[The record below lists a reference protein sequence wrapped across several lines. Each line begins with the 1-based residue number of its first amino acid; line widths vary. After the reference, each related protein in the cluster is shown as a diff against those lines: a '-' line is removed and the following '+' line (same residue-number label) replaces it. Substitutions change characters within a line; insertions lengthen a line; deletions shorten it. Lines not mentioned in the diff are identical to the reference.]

1 MPGKKPQQFEL
12 EKPSKD
18 FFHILVVD
26 DEPVARNLL
35 RSILQMKEYD
45 NIDDA
50 DSGPAALDALSRQEY
65 HVVLLDKNMPGLDGI
80 EVLKQ
85 AKPKWPQTEFIM
97 ITAYGSME
105 TAIEAMDLG
114 AYSYVTKPFSDVEII
129 ARRVAGAL
137 ERVSIRRENEILLDR
152 LRMVLSD
159 LEQAEGELARLRRA
173 AGSQADSEIAQM
185 GKVRDA
191 VERLRQL
198 ADGLLKLSERAKGAA
213 ANLIGK
219 MGQEVA
225 RVADQLAP
233 HDSRHKADN

>member
-1 MPGKKPQQFEL
+1 MPGDDQKEFEL

-18 FFHILVVD
+18 FFNVLIAD

-35 RSILQMKEYD
+35 RSILQMKDYG

-50 DSGPAALDALSRQEY
+50 DSGRAALDALSKKEY

-85 AKPKWPQTEFIM
+85 AKPRWPHTEFIM

-114 AYSYVTKPFSDVEII
+114 AYSYVTKPFSDVEVI
-129 ARRVAGAL
+129 ARRVQGAL
-137 ERVSIRRENEILLDR
+137 ERVSIRRENAILLDR

-159 LEQAEGELARLRRA
+159 LERAESELAKM
-173 AGSQADSEIAQM
+173 DV
-185 GKVRDA
+185 VRDA
-191 VERLRQL
+191 VARLRGL
-198 ADGLLKLSERAKGAA
+198 AEGLAKLAERAKGAA
-213 ANLIGK
+213 ANVIGK
-219 MGQEVA
+219 MGEEA
-225 RVADQLAP
+225 AKVADLLGGGQ
-233 HDSRHKADN
+233 

>member
-1 MPGKKPQQFEL
+1 MSGVKPGEFEL

-45 NIDDA
+45 NIDEA
-50 DSGPAALDALSRQEY
+50 DSGTAALQALEKQEY
-65 HVVLLDKNMPGLDGI
+65 HIVLLDKNMPGMDGI

-85 AKPKWPQTEFIM
+85 AKPRWPDTEFIM

-114 AYSYVTKPFSDVEII
+114 AYSYVTKPFADVEII

-137 ERVSIRRENEILLDR
+137 ERVSIRHENSVLLDR
-152 LRMVLSD
+152 LRMVLSE
-159 LEQAEGELARLRRA
+159 LEAAESELAQLGR
-173 AGSQADSEIAQM
+173 
-185 GKVRDA
+185 VRDA
-191 VERLRQL
+191 VGRLRKL
-198 ADGLLKLSERAKGAA
+198 ADGLFRLSEKAKGAGA
-213 ANLIGK
+213 DIIGK
-219 MGQEVA
+219 MGREVSK
-225 RVADQLAP
+225 VADILDEDQ
-233 HDSRHKADN
+233 

>member
-1 MPGKKPQQFEL
+1 MPVGKPKEFEL

-18 FFHILVVD
+18 FFHILVAD

-50 DSGPAALDALSRQEY
+50 DSGQAALSALSQKEY

-114 AYSYVTKPFSDVEII
+114 AYSYVTKPFSDVEVI

-159 LEQAEGELARLRRA
+159 LEQAEGELALLRRA
-173 AGSQADSEIAQM
+173 AGAQADDEIAQM
-185 GKVRDA
+185 GRVRDA
-191 VERLRQL
+191 VERLRKL
-198 ADGLLKLSERAKGAA
+198 AEGLSKLSERAKGAA
-213 ANLIGK
+213 ANLIGQ
-219 MGQEVA
+219 MGQEVSK
-225 RVADQLAP
+225 VADMLGGKP
-233 HDSRHKADN
+233 

>member
-1 MPGKKPQQFEL
+1 MPAGKNEFEL
-12 EKPSKD
+12 EKPTRD

-50 DSGPAALDALSRQEY
+50 DSGPAALQALSRQEY
-65 HVVLLDKNMPGLDGI
+65 HIVLLDKNMPGMDGI

-85 AKPKWPQTEFIM
+85 ARPRWPQTEFIM

-114 AYSYVTKPFSDVEII
+114 AYSYVTKPFADVEII

-137 ERVSIRRENEILLDR
+137 ERVSIRRENQVLLDR

-159 LEQAEGELARLRRA
+159 LEQAESELSRLRRA
-173 AGSQADSEIAQM
+173 AGAQADGEIAQINR
-185 GKVRDA
+185 VRSA
-191 VERLRQL
+191 VETLRKL
-198 ADGLLKLSERAKGAA
+198 AEGLARLSERAKGSASE
-213 ANLIGK
+213 LIGK
-219 MGQEVA
+219 MGKAVDQVA
-225 RVADQLAP
+225 NLLDEGE
-233 HDSRHKADN
+233 

>member
-1 MPGKKPQQFEL
+1 MLGEKPKEFEL
-12 EKPSKD
+12 DKPSKD
-18 FFHILVVD
+18 FFHILVID

-35 RSILQMKEYD
+35 RSILQMKEYG
-45 NIDDA
+45 NIDET
-50 DSGPAALDALSRQEY
+50 DSGQAALSALSKKEY

-114 AYSYVTKPFSDVEII
+114 AYSYITKPFSDVKII

-137 ERVSIRRENEILLDR
+137 ERVSIRRENQILLDR
-152 LRMVLSD
+152 LRMVLAD
-159 LEQAEGELARLRRA
+159 LEQAEGELVRLRRS
-173 AGSQADSEIAQM
+173 AGSQADDEIAQLSN
-185 GKVRDA
+185 VRTA
-191 VERLRQL
+191 VDKLRKL
-198 ADGLLKLSERAKGAA
+198 SDGLGTLSERAKGGAA
-213 ANLIGK
+213 YMIGK

-225 RVADQLAP
+225 KVADMLGK
-233 HDSRHKADN
+233 DK